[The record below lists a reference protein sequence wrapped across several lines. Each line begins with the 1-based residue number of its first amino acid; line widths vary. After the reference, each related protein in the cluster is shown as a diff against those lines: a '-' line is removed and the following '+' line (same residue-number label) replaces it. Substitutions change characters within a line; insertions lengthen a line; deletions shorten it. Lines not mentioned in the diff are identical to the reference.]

1 MAEPTRRVPPTPEE
15 GTATAAPGRSY
26 LPAMGRDWLLP
37 LYDPF
42 TRALGVRTAHR
53 RLIEQADPRP
63 GYRVLEIGCGTGN
76 LLLLLKRLHP
86 DAVGTGLDPDPRAL
100 ARAGRKAR
108 RADLTVRLDRGFASE
123 LPYPDASFDRVVSAF
138 MFHHLEPADRLAV
151 LREVRRVLAPGGSLH
166 LLDFGGAGEGSEG
179 LPARLAHRSHRLHDN
194 FGDRIPTLMRE
205 AGLVDPAETGHR
217 VGLLGRYTYWRA
229 HR

>member
-53 RLIEQADPRP
+53 RLIEQ
-63 GYRVLEIGCGTGN
+63 
-76 LLLLLKRLHP
+76 
-86 DAVGTGLDPDPRAL
+86 PDPRAL

-217 VGLLGRYTYWRA
+217 VGLLGRYTYW
-229 HR
+229 

>member
-53 RLIEQADPRP
+53 
-63 GYRVLEIGCGTGN
+63 
-76 LLLLLKRLHP
+76 
-86 DAVGTGLDPDPRAL
+86 
-100 ARAGRKAR
+100 
-108 RADLTVRLDRGFASE
+108 ADLTVRLDRGFASE

-138 MFHHLEPADRLAV
+138 MFHHLEPADRLAA